1 MLIIYFK
8 FMIIIYVSFETAEM
22 EGFFLIFPIVKYLVK
37 NPACIYID
45 IIIFLKK

>member
-22 EGFFLIFPIVKYLVK
+22 EGFFFNIPNSKIFGKKPGMYL
-37 NPACIYID
+37 Y
-45 IIIFLKK
+45 

>member
-22 EGFFLIFPIVKYLVK
+22 EGFFFFNIPNNKMFGKDPGMYL
-37 NPACIYID
+37 Y
-45 IIIFLKK
+45 